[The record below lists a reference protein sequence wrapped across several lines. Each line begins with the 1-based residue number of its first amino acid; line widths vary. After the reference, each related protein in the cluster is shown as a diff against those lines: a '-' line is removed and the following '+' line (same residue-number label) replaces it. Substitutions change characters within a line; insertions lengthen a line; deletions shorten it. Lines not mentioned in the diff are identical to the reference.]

1 MLRAVMKV
9 KPGEGDLAQVRERKG
24 LTQAAETV
32 KYKGKGAGERLPTW
46 LVAGHSGPGFR
57 AFA

>member
-1 MLRAVMKV
+1 MKV